1 MCRITKQRRTS
12 FTAAVPMSYIL
23 VLPQLINSM
32 VLLCARLRALHSHG
46 LRPNL
51 WVTWRSTQIKPW
63 QAKKRD
69 LLQVLSHPRWHK
81 PAKEEES
88 SKSSF
93 FHLLPSPIS
102 PTFFPQI
109 LQSEPEL
116 PLQFMIHRP
125 VRPVLCLLT
134 ARRIWPRASTPQS
147 WKRLLLNR
155 TLPQSSPRN
164 KSCYNQAEKDFAS
177 LVRKPSVTLNQS
189 TCNRH
194 ISSSNVLIL
203 QCVQLH

>member
-1 MCRITKQRRTS
+1 
-12 FTAAVPMSYIL
+12 
-23 VLPQLINSM
+23 M

-116 PLQFMIHRP
+116 PLPRRNQVIIRNRQGNHLVVHKVVLQFMIHH
-125 VRPVLCLLT
+125 PVLCLLT
-134 ARRIWPRASTPQS
+134 ARRIWPRASPPQS
-147 WKRLLLNR
+147 WKRLLQNQ

-189 TCNRH
+189 TCNRL
-194 ISSSNVLIL
+194 ISNSNVLIL